1 MENNTWGKAVVEKA
15 LSYAEHKWYPTD
27 KNVMHGVD
35 ENGRYVDT
43 PDITWKGELL
53 NCGWWKPNEIR
64 ELHMDG
70 EMLLLLRSLTK
81 ELQMENMR
89 VMFQKIPQDMEVGI
103 QLVLIALGY

>member
-15 LSYAEHKWYPTD
+15 LLYAEHKWYPTD

-53 NCGWWKPNEIR
+53 NCGWWKPNEKNKGVAYGWR
-64 ELHMDG
+64 CHPG
-70 EMLLLLRSLTK
+70 W
-81 ELQMENMR
+81 
-89 VMFQKIPQDMEVGI
+89 
-103 QLVLIALGY
+103 

>member
-1 MENNTWGKAVVEKA
+1 MKK
-15 LSYAEHKWYPTD
+15 
-27 KNVMHGVD
+27 
-35 ENGRYVDT
+35 
-43 PDITWKGELL
+43 
-53 NCGWWKPNEIR
+53 IR

>member
-15 LSYAEHKWYPTD
+15 LLYAEHKWYPTD

-53 NCGWWKPNEIR
+53 K